1 MTNTMMTRI
10 RKDIPSAQ
18 CIRSFGMGLLAVMG
32 AVACVGLTG
41 IPDLDTPDGRV
52 YAHRCGG
59 CHARGHG
66 VPDPRFRT
74 MAEWQEVL
82 PKMDGLIRE
91 RALPPLTEM
100 ERQSIIRYLSS
111 HAKS

>member
-1 MTNTMMTRI
+1 
-10 RKDIPSAQ
+10 
-18 CIRSFGMGLLAVMG
+18 MGLLATMG

-41 IPDLDTPDGRV
+41 IPDLNTPDGRV

-59 CHARGHG
+59 CHTKGHG

-74 MAEWQEVL
+74 MTEWQEVL
-82 PKMDGLIRE
+82 PKMDRLIQE
-91 RALPPLTEM
+91 RTLPPLTEI
-100 ERQSIIRYLSS
+100 ERASIIRYLST

>member
-1 MTNTMMTRI
+1 
-10 RKDIPSAQ
+10 
-18 CIRSFGMGLLAVMG
+18 MGLLAVMG
-32 AVACVGLTG
+32 MVACVGLTG

-52 YAHRCGG
+52 YAQRCGG

-74 MAEWQEVL
+74 MEEWLEVL
-82 PKMDGLIRE
+82 PKMDRLIRE
-91 RALPPLTEM
+91 QALPPLTEL
-100 ERQSIIRYLSS
+100 ERESIIRYLSS

>member
-1 MTNTMMTRI
+1 MMKRV
-10 RKDIPSAQ
+10 RKEIPAAQ
-18 CIRSFGMGLLAVMG
+18 RLRSSGMGLLAVMG
-32 AVACVGLTG
+32 VIACAGLTE

-52 YAHRCGG
+52 YAQRCGG

-74 MAEWQEVL
+74 MAQWLEVL
-82 PKMDGLIRE
+82 PKMDRLIRE
-91 RALPPLTEM
+91 RALPPLTET
-100 ERQSIIRYLSS
+100 ERESIIRYLNA

>member
-1 MTNTMMTRI
+1 MMKRV
-10 RKDIPSAQ
+10 RKAISSAL
-18 CIRSFGMGLLAVMG
+18 CIRSSGIGLLAVMG
-32 AVACVGLTG
+32 VVACAGLTE

-74 MAEWQEVL
+74 MAEWLDIL
-82 PKMDGLIRE
+82 PKMDRLIRE

-100 ERQSIIRYLSS
+100 ERESIIRYLTS